1 MTDFR
6 RLSATLCAALAVLL
20 AAAPSAFAEQIPAL
34 CSDRSNQSEM
44 TRCASDAL
52 QKADAEMA
60 KTLQE
65 LLAASDAEDRKFVT
79 EAQEAWSTYRDKECT
94 ARIGGSPNRG
104 GTIWPMLSLECRAG
118 LATLRTKDLKEQAA
132 CPGGR
137 LDC

>member
-1 MTDFR
+1 MINFR
-6 RLSATLCAALAVLL
+6 LLSAALAT
-20 AAAPSAFAEQIPAL
+20 ATFIASGTMPASAEQIPAL
-34 CSDRSNQSEM
+34 CSDKANQAEM

-52 QKADAEMA
+52 KSADADMA
-60 KTLQE
+60 KALQE
-65 LLAASDAEDRKFVT
+65 LLTATDADDRKFVSD
-79 EAQEAWSTYRDKECT
+79 AQDAWSAYRDKECI

-104 GTIWPMLSLECRAG
+104 GTIWPMLHLECRAG